1 MQNFNPIKNF
11 KSDLPAGLV
20 VFLVALPLSLGIA
33 LASGAP
39 IFSGIISGAIG
50 GIVVGSLSG
59 SSLGVSGPAAGLAV
73 IVMAAIQS
81 LGFEAFLA
89 AVVIAGVIQVVL
101 GFMKA
106 GIIGYFFPTSV
117 IQGMLTAIG
126 ISIFLKQIPHAVGFD
141 SDYEGN
147 LDFWNPDGHNT
158 FTELYYMLDHVSVG
172 AMLITAISLV
182 LLILWEKDFIKK
194 QSFTKV
200 VKGPLVVV
208 IVGISLNAL
217 FINFFPSLTIEN
229 SNLVNIAIVD
239 SLSGYANLLIL
250 PDFGAFGRP
259 EVWTVAFTIAIVASL
274 ETLLSVEAADKMDP
288 FKRITPTNR
297 ELKAQGIGNIIAGF
311 VGGIPVT
318 QVIVRSSVNV
328 QSNGKTKTSTI
339 FHGILIVLS
348 VLLLPTVINMIPY
361 AALAA
366 ILLQVGYK
374 LAKPSLFKHIYSLG
388 KYQFIPFIVTV
399 VAIVFTDLLMGII
412 IGMGVA
418 IFNILMANYRTP
430 IILEE
435 QQAKDNCVKIT
446 LSQEVSFLNKGG
458 LLHTLAHIEPG
469 TKLIIDATK
478 SISIDY
484 DIIEIIEDFKEK
496 AKYTDI
502 ELEVIGIS
510 HRMPVN
516 QFKNFKDLIIDS
528 KK

>member
-1 MQNFNPIKNF
+1 MQNFNIFKNL

-73 IVMAAIQS
+73 IVMTAIQT

-89 AVVIAGVIQVVL
+89 AVVIAGVIQVIL
-101 GFMKA
+101 GILKA

-117 IQGMLTAIG
+117 IEGMLTAIG

-141 SDYEGN
+141 ADYEGN
-147 LDFWNPDGHNT
+147 LDFWNNDGHNT
-158 FTELYYMLDHVSVG
+158 ITELYYMLEHISNGAIIITTVSLAV
-172 AMLITAISLV
+172 
-182 LLILWEKDFIKK
+182 LILWEKDFIKK
-194 QSFTKV
+194 LSFTKV

-208 IVGISLNAL
+208 IVGIGLNA
-217 FINFFPSLTIEN
+217 IYTNFFPSLIIEN
-229 SNLVNIAIVD
+229 SNLVNIAVVD
-239 SLSGYANLLIL
+239 SLSGYADLLVL
-250 PDFGAFGRP
+250 PDFGAFLRSD
-259 EVWTVAFTIAIVASL
+259 VWTVAFTIAIVASL

-288 FKRITPTNR
+288 YKRITPTNK
-297 ELKAQGIGNIIAGF
+297 ELTAQGIGNIIAGF

-318 QVIVRSSVNV
+318 QVIVRSTVNV
-328 QSNGKTKTSTI
+328 QSNGKTKMSAI

-348 VLLLPTVINMIPY
+348 VMLLPTVINMIPY
-361 AALAA
+361 AAFAA

-374 LAKPSLFKHIYSLG
+374 LASPKLFKHMYSLG
-388 KYQFIPFIVTV
+388 RFQFIPFIVTV

-458 LLHTLAHIEPG
+458 LLQTLNHIKPG
-469 TKLIIDATK
+469 TRLIIDATK

-484 DIIEIIEDFKEK
+484 DIIEVIEAFKEK
-496 AKYTDI
+496 AMHTNI
-502 ELEVIGIS
+502 ELEIIGIS
-510 HRMPVN
+510 HRMPTN
-516 QFKNFKDLIIDS
+516 QFKDFKNVIIDS
-528 KK
+528 NK

>member
-1 MQNFNPIKNF
+1 MQNFNSFKNF

-39 IFSGIISGAIG
+39 IFSGIISGIIG
-50 GIVVGSLSG
+50 GIIVGALSG

-73 IVMAAIQS
+73 IVMVAIQQ
-81 LGFEAFLA
+81 LGFNAFLA
-89 AVVIAGVIQVVL
+89 AVVITGVIQLIL
-101 GFMKA
+101 GFLRA

-117 IQGMLTAIG
+117 IEGMLTAIG

-147 LDFWNPDGHNT
+147 LSFWNNDGYNT
-158 FTELYYMLDHVSVG
+158 FTELIHMLDFINVG
-172 AMLITAISLV
+172 AIIITALSIGV
-182 LLILWEKDFIKK
+182 LFIWEKDFIKK

-208 IVGISLNAL
+208 FIGISLNAI
-217 FINFFPSLTIEN
+217 FINFFPSLAID
-229 SNLVNIAIVD
+229 SSHLVSIPTVD
-239 SLSGYANLLIL
+239 SLSGYADLVIL
-250 PDFGAFGRP
+250 PDFSAFLRAD
-259 EVWTVAFTIAIVASL
+259 VWTVAFTMAIVASL

-288 FKRITPTNR
+288 YKRITPTNR
-297 ELKAQGIGNIIAGF
+297 ELKAQGIGNILAGF

-328 QSNGKTKTSTI
+328 QSGGKTKMSTI
-339 FHGILIVLS
+339 FHGVLIILS
-348 VLLLPTVINMIPY
+348 VVLLPSVLNMIPY

-374 LAKPSLFKHIYSLG
+374 LASPTLFKHMYSLG
-388 KYQFIPFIVTV
+388 KYQFVPFIVTV
-399 VAIVFTDLLMGII
+399 VAVVFTDLLTGII

-435 QQAKDNCVKIT
+435 QQSKDNCVKIT

-458 LLHTLAHIEPG
+458 LLMTLDHIKPG

-484 DIIEIIEDFKEK
+484 DIIEVIEAFKEK
-496 AKYTDI
+496 AKHSDI

-510 HRMPVN
+510 HRMASN
-516 QFKNFKDLIIDS
+516 QFKDFKSVIIDS
-528 KK
+528 KD

>member
-1 MQNFNPIKNF
+1 MQNFNPFKNF

-39 IFSGIISGAIG
+39 LFSGIISGVIG

-73 IVMAAIQS
+73 IVMVAIQS
-81 LGFEAFLA
+81 LGFDAFLA
-89 AVVIAGVIQVVL
+89 AVVIAGVIQLVL
-101 GFMKA
+101 GYMKA

-117 IQGMLTAIG
+117 IEGMLTAIG

-141 SDYEGN
+141 ADYEGN
-147 LDFWNPDGHNT
+147 LDFWNTDGHNT
-158 FTELYYMLDHVSVG
+158 ITELYYMFDYINVG
-172 AMLITAISLV
+172 AIIITALSLV
-182 LLILWEKDFIKK
+182 VLILWEKDFIKK
-194 QSFTKV
+194 RNFTKV
-200 VKGPLVVV
+200 IKGPLVVV
-208 IVGISLNAL
+208 FVGISLNAI
-217 FINFFPSLTIEN
+217 FTSFFPSLAIQS
-229 SNLVNIAIVD
+229 SNLVNIPIVD
-239 SLSGYANLLIL
+239 SLSGYANLLVL
-250 PDFGAFGRP
+250 PDFGGFIRP
-259 EVWTVAFTIAIVASL
+259 EVWTVGFTIAIVASL

-288 FKRITPTNR
+288 YKRVTPTNR

-311 VGGIPVT
+311 IGGIPVT

-328 QSNGKTKTSTI
+328 QSNGKTKMSTI
-339 FHGILIVLS
+339 FHGVLIVLS
-348 VLLLPTVINMIPY
+348 VVLLPTVLNMIPY

-374 LAKPSLFKHIYSLG
+374 LASPKLFKHMYSLG

-399 VAIVFTDLLMGII
+399 VAVVFTDLLTGII

-435 QQAKDNCVKIT
+435 QEAKDNCVKIT

-458 LLHTLAHIEPG
+458 LLQTLAHIEPG

-484 DIIEIIEDFKEK
+484 DIIEVIEAFKEK
-496 AKYTDI
+496 AKHTDI

-510 HRMPVN
+510 HRMPIN
-516 QFKNFKDLIIDS
+516 QFKDFKNIIIDS

>member
-1 MQNFNPIKNF
+1 MQNFNKFKNF

-39 IFSGIISGAIG
+39 IFSGIISGIIG
-50 GIVVGSLSG
+50 GVVVGAFSG

-73 IVMAAIQS
+73 IVMVSIQS

-89 AVVIAGVIQVVL
+89 AVVIAGVIQLLL

-117 IQGMLTAIG
+117 IEGMLTAIG

-141 SDYEGN
+141 NDYEGN
-147 LDFWNPDGHNT
+147 LAFWNNDGTNT
-158 FTELYYMLDHVSVG
+158 FTELLKMLDHVNIGAIIITTISV
-172 AMLITAISLV
+172 IV
-182 LLILWEKDFIKK
+182 LILWEKDFIKK
-194 QSFTKV
+194 LSFTKV
-200 VKGPLVVV
+200 IKGPLVVV
-208 IVGISLNAL
+208 FIGILLNYVFL
-217 FINFFPSLTIEN
+217 NFFPSLAIG
-229 SNLVNIAIVD
+229 SSHLVNIPVVD
-239 SLSGYANLLIL
+239 SLSGYVNLLVL
-250 PDFGAFGRP
+250 PDFGGFLRAD
-259 EVWTVAFTIAIVASL
+259 VWTVAFTIAIVASL

-288 FKRITPTNR
+288 YKRITPTNR

-311 VGGIPVT
+311 IGGIPVT

-328 QSNGKTKTSTI
+328 QTGGKTKMSTI

-348 VLLLPTVINMIPY
+348 IVLLPTVINMIPY

-374 LAKPSLFKHIYSLG
+374 LASPKLFKHMYSLG

-399 VAIVFTDLLMGII
+399 LVVVFTDLLTGII
-412 IGMGVA
+412 VGMGVA

-458 LLHTLAHIEPG
+458 LLQTLDHIKPG

-484 DIIEIIEDFKEK
+484 DIIEVIESFKEK
-496 AKYTDI
+496 AKHTDI
-502 ELEVIGIS
+502 ELEVVGIS
-510 HRMPVN
+510 HRMPEN
-516 QFKNFKDLIIDS
+516 QFKDFKNIIINS
-528 KK
+528 KN

>member
-1 MQNFNPIKNF
+1 
-11 KSDLPAGLV
+11 
-20 VFLVALPLSLGIA
+20 
-33 LASGAP
+33 
-39 IFSGIISGAIG
+39 
-50 GIVVGSLSG
+50 
-59 SSLGVSGPAAGLAV
+59 
-73 IVMAAIQS
+73 
-81 LGFEAFLA
+81 
-89 AVVIAGVIQVVL
+89 
-101 GFMKA
+101 
-106 GIIGYFFPTSV
+106 
-117 IQGMLTAIG
+117 
-126 ISIFLKQIPHAVGFD
+126 
-141 SDYEGN
+141 
-147 LDFWNPDGHNT
+147 
-158 FTELYYMLDHVSVG
+158 
-172 AMLITAISLV
+172 
-182 LLILWEKDFIKK
+182 K

-208 IVGISLNAL
+208 VVGISLNAI
-217 FINFFPSLTIEN
+217 FMSFFPTLAIGS
-229 SNLVNIAIVD
+229 SHLVNIPIVD
-239 SLSGYANLLIL
+239 SLSGYANLLVL
-250 PDFGAFGRP
+250 PDFGGFMRAD
-259 EVWTVAFTIAIVASL
+259 VWTVAFTIAIVASL

-288 FKRITPTNR
+288 YKRITPTNR
-297 ELKAQGIGNIIAGF
+297 ELKAQGVGNIIAGF

-328 QSNGKTKTSTI
+328 QSGGKTKMSTI
-339 FHGILIVLS
+339 FHGVLIVLS
-348 VLLLPTVINMIPY
+348 VVLLPTILNMIPY

-374 LAKPSLFKHIYSLG
+374 LASPKLFKHMYSLG

-399 VAIVFTDLLMGII
+399 LAVVFTDLLMGII

-458 LLHTLAHIEPG
+458 LLQTLDHIQPG

-484 DIIEIIEDFKEK
+484 DIIEVIESFKEK
-496 AKYTDI
+496 AKHTDI

-510 HRMPVN
+510 HRMPQN
-516 QFKNFKDLIIDS
+516 QFKDFKNVIIDS

>member
-1 MQNFNPIKNF
+1 MQNFNVFKNL

-20 VFLVALPLSLGIA
+20 VFLVSLPLSLGIA

-39 IFSGIISGAIG
+39 LFSGIISGIIG
-50 GIVVGSLSG
+50 GIIVGSLSG
-59 SSLGVSGPAAGLAV
+59 SPLGVSGPAAGLAV
-73 IVMAAIQS
+73 IVMVAIQN

-89 AVVIAGVIQVVL
+89 AVVIAGIIQLVL
-101 GFMKA
+101 GYLKA

-117 IQGMLTAIG
+117 IEGMLTAIG

-141 SDYEGN
+141 NDYVGN
-147 LDFWNPDGHNT
+147 LDFWNNDGTNT
-158 FTELYYMLDHVSVG
+158 FTELVKMLDYINVG
-172 AMLITAISLV
+172 AIIITVLSLFV
-182 LLILWEKDFIKK
+182 LILWEKDFIKK

-208 IVGISLNAL
+208 FVGISLNAI
-217 FINFFPSLTIEN
+217 FSSYFPSLAIDA
-229 SNLVNIAIVD
+229 SHLVNIPIVD
-239 SLSGYANLLIL
+239 SLSGYANLLVL
-250 PDFGAFGRP
+250 PDFGAFGNG

-288 FKRITPTNR
+288 YKRVTPTNR
-297 ELKAQGIGNIIAGF
+297 ELKAQGVGNIIAGF

-328 QSNGKTKTSTI
+328 QSGGKTKMSTI
-339 FHGILIVLS
+339 FHGVLIVLS
-348 VLLLPTVINMIPY
+348 VLLLPTVLNMIPY

-374 LAKPSLFKHIYSLG
+374 LASPSLFKHMYSLG

-399 VAIVFTDLLMGII
+399 IAVVFTDLLTGII
-412 IGMGVA
+412 VGMGVA

-435 QQAKDNCVKIT
+435 QQSKDNRVKIT

-458 LLHTLAHIEPG
+458 LLQTLEHIKPG

-478 SISIDY
+478 SVSIDY
-484 DIIEIIEDFKEK
+484 DIIEVIEAFKEK
-496 AKYTDI
+496 AKHINI

-510 HRMPVN
+510 HRMASN
-516 QFKNFKDLIIDS
+516 QFKDFKNVIIDS
-528 KK
+528 KD

>member
-1 MQNFNPIKNF
+1 MQNFNTFKNF

-50 GIVVGSLSG
+50 GIVVGSISK

-73 IVMAAIQS
+73 IVLVAIQN

-89 AVVIAGVIQVVL
+89 AVVIAGVIQVIL

-117 IQGMLTAIG
+117 IEGMLTAIG

-147 LDFWNPDGHNT
+147 LSFWNADGHNT
-158 FTELYYMLDHVSVG
+158 ITGLYYMLEHISVG
-172 AMLITAISLV
+172 AIIITVISLA

-194 QSFTKV
+194 QSFTKI

-208 IVGISLNAL
+208 IVGITLNAI
-217 FINFFPSLTIEN
+217 FINFFPSLIIEN
-229 SNLVNIAIVD
+229 SNLVNIAVVD
-239 SLSGYANLLIL
+239 SLSGYANLLVL
-250 PDFGAFGRP
+250 PDFGGFLRP
-259 EVWTVAFTIAIVASL
+259 EVWTVGFTIAIVASL

-288 FKRITPTNR
+288 YKRITPTNR

-328 QSNGKTKTSTI
+328 QSNGKTKMSTI
-339 FHGILIVLS
+339 FHGVLIVLS
-348 VLLLPTVINMIPY
+348 VMLLPTVINMIPY

-374 LAKPSLFKHIYSLG
+374 LASPRLFKHMYSLG
-388 KYQFIPFIVTV
+388 KYQFVPFIVTV
-399 VAIVFTDLLMGII
+399 VSIVFTDLLMGII

-484 DIIEIIEDFKEK
+484 DIIEVIESFKEK
-496 AKYTDI
+496 AKHTDI

-516 QFKNFKDLIIDS
+516 QFKNFKNVIIDS